1 MPNSYIN
8 KLVKQGKGSKAK
20 LEKKWEDAKA
30 AAAAQGH
37 KEDWAYIMSIF
48 QKMAHVAGSG
58 LVLSHSNMCPPPPDH
73 YLARLIK
80 DGKGDKKFLLQKWR
94 EAEYV
99 VHKAGHADTWSHIMS
114 VFQTLVKA
122 DVAMVSL
129 SAKDPLDTITVDVP
143 LFIRL
148 LELARE
154 TLKGDVELH
163 DVVEAVLKLSKEK
176 DVLTMDDY
184 SKIWTTPEPDTEEGN
199 TMAIKALAR
208 LKTLAKDDSYVVKNG
223 DKYLKGSFGGGGQM
237 GWTTDKAK
245 ATKFSSSERKSEEK
259 SVKMRGYKWVK
270 V

>member
-94 EAEYV
+94 EAEDV

-184 SKIWTTPEPDTEEGN
+184 SKIWTTPEPETEEGN
-199 TMAIKALAR
+199 TMTQIKTLALAR
-208 LKTLAKDDSYVVKNG
+208 LQSLAAEPKE
-223 DKYLKGSFGGGGQM
+223 FGIWQI
-237 GWTTDKAK
+237 WK
-245 ATKFSSSERKSEEK
+245 
-259 SVKMRGYKWVK
+259 
-270 V
+270 